1 MVSAMILMSLEVIEF
16 SYIQGLNSSIDYRV
30 GIIRGSAFPSEL
42 SQLSSFQ
49 GLFLLPSPATAGSVW
64 QAKATTLMGVDNGR
78 LPDIEPV
85 PVTGWRQI
93 FRRSPGWRRHP
104 WVTGSI
110 ARRGLR
116 SSAWPGPDR
125 KLTAG

>member
-85 PVTGWRQI
+85 PVTGLAAN
-93 FRRSPGWRRHP
+93 FSPIPRMAPPPLGNW
-104 WVTGSI
+104 I
-110 ARRGLR
+110 DCEEGLAFVGL
-116 SSAWPGPDR
+116 AWS
-125 KLTAG
+125 